1 MALPVIPLL
10 TTIGPA
16 ALRALPAATRA
27 IVEYAKKYGNSAAA
41 KEFGKGRVQAAAKA
55 AKEVQPVKEGA
66 RSAGRAVQRQADKVV
81 GKGDKISPT
90 KTGEARQARVTSK
103 SGQTKRGQVQSKR
116 KTEKYEGIGKARATR
131 RAKNTAKAAG
141 AAGAGAVAVD
151 QATNA
156 KKTSGEPRGQM
167 KRGARKSSES
177 KKKTTGPKNYNVG
190 VSKGGVPFNEA
201 FAHFRKKGAK
211 TFTWNGKK
219 YTTELKK
226 GK

>member
-1 MALPVIPLL
+1 MPAPIIPLL
-10 TTIGPA
+10 TAIGPA
-16 ALRALPAATRA
+16 ALRALPVATRS
-27 IVEYAKKYGNSAAA
+27 IVEFAKKYGNTAAA

-55 AKEVQPVKEGA
+55 AKEVQPVKEGV
-66 RSAGRAVQRQADKVV
+66 RSAGRAVKRQANKVV

-103 SGQTKRGQVQSKR
+103 SGQTKRGQLQSKR
-116 KTEKYEGIGKARATR
+116 KTEKYEGIGKARAAR
-131 RAKNTAKAAG
+131 RAKTTAKTAG
-141 AAGAGAVAVD
+141 AVGAGAVAVD
-151 QATNA
+151 QASKATSPQ
-156 KKTSGEPRGQM
+156 KTGTPKGQM
-167 KRGARKSSES
+167 KRGA
-177 KKKTTGPKNYNVG
+177 KKATPSTGAKNYNVG

-219 YTTELKK
+219 YTTEMKK

>member
-1 MALPVIPLL
+1 MPAPIIPLL

-16 ALRALPAATRA
+16 VLRALPVATRS
-27 IVEYAKKYGNSAAA
+27 IIEFAKKYGNTAAA

-55 AKEVQPVKEGA
+55 AKEVQPVKEGV
-66 RSAGRAVQRQADKVV
+66 RSAGRAVKRQANKVV

-103 SGQTKRGQVQSKR
+103 SGQTKRGQLQSKQ
-116 KTEKYEGIGKARATR
+116 KTEKYEGIGKARAAR
-131 RAKNTAKAAG
+131 RAKTTAKTAG
-141 AAGAGAVAVD
+141 ALGTAGVVAD
-151 QATNA
+151 QASQATA
-156 KKTSGEPRGQM
+156 PKKTGTPKGQM
-167 KRGARKSSES
+167 KRGA
-177 KKKTTGPKNYNVG
+177 KKTTPSTGAKNYNVG
-190 VSKGGVPFNEA
+190 VSKGGVSFKEA
-201 FAHFRKKGAK
+201 FRHFRNKGAK

>member
-1 MALPVIPLL
+1 MPAPIIPLL

-27 IVEYAKKYGNSAAA
+27 IVQFAKKHGNTAAA

-55 AKEVQPVKEGA
+55 AKEVQPVKEGV
-66 RSAGRAVQRQADKVV
+66 RSAGRAVKRTADKVR
-81 GKGDKISPT
+81 GRGDKISPT

-103 SGQTKRGQVQSKR
+103 SGKTKRGQFVDK
-116 KTEKYEGIGKARATR
+116 KTTAKYEGIGKARAAR
-131 RAKNTAKAAG
+131 RAKTTAKTAG
-141 AAGAGAVAVD
+141 AVGAGAVAID
-151 QATNA
+151 QATKA
-156 KKTSGEPRGQM
+156 TPKKTGEARGQM
-167 KRGARKSSES
+167 KRGATKSAG
-177 KKKTTGPKNYNVG
+177 TTAKNYNVG

-201 FAHFRKKGAK
+201 FAHFRSKGAK
-211 TFTWNGKK
+211 SFTWNGKK